1 MTKEYFN
8 KIYSEWI
15 KLPDPRLLQLVYMLY
30 GEVMTEVKYKL
41 LTENPNNSLY
51 RIEKNSDGTIYY
63 KLNDVQ
69 IDKSWA
75 NLKKLPGIIYY
86 SDIEDTNLIFADDY
100 IIDLDYSIT
109 LYCKTQGHVPDEFLK
124 SLVFYEESPTI
135 KICSGITNTGLHLME
150 SNIKKIV
157 FEDIKDNYNKDLP
170 YDRIIS
176 ILSKNDESGLLILNG
191 LAGTGK
197 TTILR
202 SLIYE
207 LKNLNFVYIDINDFY
222 KLCDNKQYLGKL
234 KNSVLIIE
242 DCEALIKDRNTS
254 QFSQN
259 ISDLLQITD
268 GLIGDDLN
276 IKIICTFNT
285 NVTNI
290 DQALLRKGRIKL
302 RYEFKELSEDRAK
315 ALYSKLN
322 IPYNPKERVL
332 CDIFNQESVGT
343 EKPQINRI
351 GF

>member
-51 RIEKNSDGTIYY
+51 RIEKNSNGTIYY

-69 IDKSWA
+69 TDKSWA

-86 SDIEDTNLIFADDY
+86 SDIEGTNLIFADDY
-100 IIDLDYSIT
+100 IIDLDYGIT
-109 LYCKTQGHVPDEFLK
+109 LYCKTQGHIPDGFLK
-124 SLVFYEESPTI
+124 SLVFYEEFPTI

-315 ALYSKLN
+315 TLYSKLN

-332 CDIFNQESVGT
+332 CDIFNQESVGI